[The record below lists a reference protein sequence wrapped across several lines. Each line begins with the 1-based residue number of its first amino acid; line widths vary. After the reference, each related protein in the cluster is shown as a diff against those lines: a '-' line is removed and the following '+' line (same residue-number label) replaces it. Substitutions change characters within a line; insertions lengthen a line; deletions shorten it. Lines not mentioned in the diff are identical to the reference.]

1 MAWVRGNLETIGI
14 QLTMQAILLAA
25 GSGRRLQRP
34 FPKCLVDIGGMS
46 LLSRMLRALAAVEVT
61 EAWVVVGYRHE
72 LITEEL
78 ERCPSPVPVVCVRN
92 EAFLRGSV
100 RSLWAAR
107 EAMSNEVLVMDAD
120 VLFPVQLLRRL
131 VQSPH
136 GNCVLGDPR
145 SSFSGEEM
153 MLTIHGDRVWDIT
166 RGVRD
171 PLRVLGEG
179 VGFYKL
185 DHGAAHSLRGL
196 LEAWMANGRD
206 HEEYEEVFRALFK
219 SCVFGY
225 ELVGDLPWT
234 EIDFPEDID
243 KAEQSVWPRIQAL
256 EAAPREP
263 R

>member
-1 MAWVRGNLETIGI
+1 MR
-14 QLTMQAILLAA
+14 AILLAA

-34 FPKCLVDIGGMS
+34 FPKCLVDVGGMT
-46 LLSRMLRALAAVEVT
+46 LLSRALRALATVGVT
-61 EAWVVVGYRHE
+61 ETWVVVGYRHD
-72 LITEEL
+72 LITAEL
-78 ERCPSPVPVVCVRN
+78 DRCPSSMSVLCVMN

-107 EAMSNEVLVMDAD
+107 EAMSREVLVMDAD
-120 VLFPVQLLRRL
+120 VLFPVPMLRRL

-145 SSFSGEEM
+145 SSFTGEEM
-153 MLTIHGDRVWDIT
+153 MLTIHGNRVWDIT

-171 PLRVLGEG
+171 PSHVLGEG

-185 DHGAAHSLRGL
+185 NESAAFALRGL
-196 LEAWMANGRD
+196 LDDWIASGRD
-206 HEEYEEVFRALFK
+206 EEEYEEVFRVLFK

-225 ELVGDLPWT
+225 ELVADFPWT
-234 EIDFPEDID
+234 EIDFPEDIT
-243 KAEQSVWPRIQAL
+243 KAEQVIWPQIRTL
-256 EAAPREP
+256 EAGLLEP

>member
-1 MAWVRGNLETIGI
+1 MR
-14 QLTMQAILLAA
+14 AILLAA

-34 FPKCLVDIGGMS
+34 LPKCLIDIGGMT
-46 LLSRMLRALAAVEVT
+46 LLSRALRALAAVEVS
-61 EAWVVVGYRHE
+61 EVWVVVGYRHE
-72 LITEEL
+72 RITAEL
-78 ERCPSPVPVVCVRN
+78 NRCPSPVSVRCVRN
-92 EAFLRGSV
+92 DAFLSGSV

-107 EAMSNEVLVMDAD
+107 EAMTGEVLVMDAD
-120 VLFPVQLLRRL
+120 VLFPVHLLRRL

-136 GNCVLGDPR
+136 SNCVLGDPR
-145 SSFSGEEM
+145 SSFTGEEM

-171 PLRVLGEG
+171 PSQVLGEG

-185 DHGAAHSLRGL
+185 DHLAAHSLRGL
-196 LEAWMANGRD
+196 LEEWMASGRD
-206 HEEYEEVFRALFK
+206 HEEYEEAFRVLFK

-234 EIDFPEDID
+234 EIDFPEDIN
-243 KAEQSVWPRIQAL
+243 KAEQTVWPQIRAL
-256 EAAPREP
+256 EARLWEP

>member
-1 MAWVRGNLETIGI
+1 MR
-14 QLTMQAILLAA
+14 AILLAA
-25 GSGRRLQRP
+25 GSGRRLQRL
-34 FPKCLVDIGGMS
+34 FPKCLIDVGGMT
-46 LLSRMLRALAAVEVT
+46 LLSRALRALAAVKVSEV
-61 EAWVVVGYRHE
+61 WVVVGYRHD
-72 LITEEL
+72 LITAEL
-78 ERCPSPVPVVCVRN
+78 NRCPSPVSVVCVRN
-92 EAFLRGSV
+92 DAFLRGSV

-107 EAMSNEVLVMDAD
+107 EALTSEALVMDAD
-120 VLFPVQLLRRL
+120 VLFPVPLLRRL

-171 PLRVLGEG
+171 PSQVLGEG

-185 DHGAAHSLRGL
+185 DRLAAHFLRGL
-196 LEAWMANGRD
+196 LEEWMARGRD
-206 HEEYEEVFRALFK
+206 HEEYEEAFRILFK

-234 EIDFPEDID
+234 EIDFPEDIN
-243 KAEQSVWPRIQAL
+243 KAEHMVWPQIQAL
-256 EAAPREP
+256 EASLWEP